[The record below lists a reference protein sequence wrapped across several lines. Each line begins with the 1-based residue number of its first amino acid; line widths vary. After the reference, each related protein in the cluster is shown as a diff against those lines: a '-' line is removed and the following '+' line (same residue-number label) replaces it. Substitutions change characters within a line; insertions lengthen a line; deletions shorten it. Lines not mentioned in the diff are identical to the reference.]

1 MTMTMTS
8 PTPDQVTRPEDETRR
23 RPLLN
28 LLMTGRTHGKR
39 SPVTCMYKCDN
50 ACFHPVPNT
59 SDNTY
64 FRDIADAALSRR
76 AVLAGGAAAAGAL
89 VLSAAVAGGEPAS
102 AATGTATAQAV
113 GRGGGKAFGFQPIT
127 PVPADVDALTV
138 PRGFRWNPIIRWGD
152 PLFDRRDAFDP
163 ENQTAE
169 KQARQFGYNNDYLDI
184 IVEPNGKKALLV
196 ANQEYTN
203 AGIMFPPAADEAE
216 RLEQL
221 RVSKAAHGMAV
232 VELER
237 RRRGE
242 PWSYVV
248 GGRCNRR
255 ITADTRMVFSGPAAG
270 SDLLKTVDDPEGR
283 YPVGTF
289 GNCAGGTTPWGTVL
303 SGEENFNGYF
313 RAAGTSREHQ
323 RYGLS
328 SSASSYGWEA
338 VDPRF
343 DARQPGYENEPNR
356 FGWIVEID
364 PENPD
369 ELPVKHTALGRLKHE
384 GANVTLSRSGH
395 AVAYM
400 GDDERF
406 DYLYKFVSKNR
417 YQPGNSRKAR
427 AHNKTLLSE
436 GSLYVAKFTGDSP
449 IDEITGTGALPS
461 DGSFDGTGEWVPLMI
476 DGASAVP
483 GFTVEQVLVHTR
495 LAADAVG
502 ATKMDRCEDVEPNP
516 HTGRVYVACTNNTD
530 RGKDGKEGA
539 TEVNPRN
546 TNRDGHVI
554 EITESHGDAT
564 STRFGWSIL
573 LLCGDP
579 ATNPYTYF
587 AGFPADRVS
596 PISCPDNLTF
606 DSRGD
611 LWISTDGAPSTIGYN
626 DGLFRVP
633 LEGPERGHVQQFLAV
648 PRDAETCG
656 PVVHDEEGSVF
667 VAVQHPGEDGSW
679 DAQRSYFPDYIEPGT
694 LSRGKW
700 GGPRPS
706 VVQVTRA

>member
-1 MTMTMTS
+1 MTMTS
-8 PTPDQVTRPEDETRR
+8 PSPDAVIRPEDETRR

-28 LLMTGRTHGKR
+28 LLMSGRTHGKR
-39 SPVTCMYKCDN
+39 SPVTCLYKCDN

-59 SDNTY
+59 SDNEY

-89 VLSAAVAGGEPAS
+89 VLTSVAGDVDAAT
-102 AATGTATAQAV
+102 AATGQATAHAT
-113 GRGGGKAFGFQPIT
+113 GRGGGRAFGFQPIA
-127 PVPADVDALTV
+127 PVPADVDAVTV
-138 PRGFRWNPIIRWGD
+138 PRGFRWTPIIRWGD

-163 ENQTAE
+163 NHQTAE

-184 IVEPNGKKALLV
+184 IVARNGREALLV

-203 AGIMFPPAADEAE
+203 AGIMFPPAANEDE

-221 RVSKAAHGMAV
+221 RISKAAHGMAV

-237 RRRGE
+237 RRAGD
-242 PWSYVV
+242 PWTYRV
-248 GGRCNRR
+248 GGRRNRR

-270 SDLLKTVDDPEGR
+270 SDLLKTADDPAGR
-283 YPVGTF
+283 FPVGTF

-313 RAAGTSREHQ
+313 RAAGTSAAQ
-323 RYGLS
+323 KRYGLS
-328 SSASSYGWEA
+328 ANPSSYGWEA

-369 ELPVKHTALGRLKHE
+369 EPPVKHTALGRLKHE
-384 GANVTLSRSGH
+384 GANVTISRSGH

-406 DYLYKFVSKNR
+406 DYLYKFVSADR
-417 YQPGNSRKAR
+417 YRRGDSRGAR
-427 AHNKTLLSE
+427 AHNKTLLTK
-436 GSLYVAKFTGDSP
+436 GSLYVARFGGDSP
-449 IDEITGTGALPS
+449 VSEITGTGALPS
-461 DGSFDGTGEWVPLMI
+461 DGRFDGAGEWVPLVR
-476 DGASAVP
+476 DGRSAVS
-483 GFTVEQVLVHTR
+483 GFTVEQVLVNTR

-502 ATKMDRCEDVEPNP
+502 ATKMDRCEDVQP
-516 HTGRVYVACTNNTD
+516 HPKTGRVYVACTNNTD
-530 RGKDGKEGA
+530 RGKAGKEGA
-539 TEVNPRN
+539 TEINPRN
-546 TNRDGHVI
+546 ANRDGHVI
-554 EITESHGDAT
+554 EITEAHDDAT

-579 ATNPYTYF
+579 ATSPNTYF

-596 PISCPDNLTF
+596 PISCPDNLAF
-606 DSRGD
+606 DSDGN
-611 LWISTDGAPSTIGYN
+611 LWISTDGQPGTIGYN

-633 LEGPERGHVQQFLAV
+633 LAGRERGHVQQFLSV

-656 PVVHDEEGSVF
+656 PVVHDRDGSVF
-667 VAVQHPGEDGSW
+667 VAVQHPGEEGTW
-679 DAQRSYFPDYIEPGT
+679 QAQHSYFPDYIAPGA
-694 LSRGKW
+694 LRGGRW

-706 VVQVTRA
+706 VIQVTRA